1 MAGGSIYL
9 DHAATTP
16 VHPEVTAAMEV
27 AQREGFA
34 NPSSLHAAG
43 RRAKLLLEDARER
56 IVAALGG
63 RPTGPGRDRLVFT
76 SGATEANRLAILGL
90 AAGSP
95 GRAVF
100 VSARDHSSV
109 RLAARELAD
118 RGWTLVDQPLTAA
131 GSLRDTGALPSG
143 GGVLAG
149 TLVCGQTGVRDDLAG
164 LRDRPGRPT
173 GLAVH
178 VDATQAIAF
187 DAPRFEDLPVESLAC
202 AAHKIGGPRGI
213 GALVVR
219 PDLRLAPLQPGPQ
232 ESGLRGGTEP
242 VALAV
247 GFARACE
254 LAVADRRADA
264 ERIAALRARLEAG
277 AAAAWPDAVVVGRSA
292 DRAPHIATI
301 AFPGC
306 DRQAL
311 VMAADLEGLCCSTGT
326 ACASGSGEP
335 APALVAAGLPAEIVR
350 SAVRFSLGRGT
361 TATDIDD
368 AVTILQRILSRGRP
382 TGRGGSP

>member
-16 VHPEVTAAMEV
+16 VHPEVTAAMEA

-43 RRAKLLLEDARER
+43 RRAKRLLEEARER
-56 IVAALGG
+56 IVMALGG

-219 PDLRLAPLQPGPQ
+219 PG
-232 ESGLRGGTEP
+232 
-242 VALAV
+242 
-247 GFARACE
+247 
-254 LAVADRRADA
+254 
-264 ERIAALRARLEAG
+264 LEAG